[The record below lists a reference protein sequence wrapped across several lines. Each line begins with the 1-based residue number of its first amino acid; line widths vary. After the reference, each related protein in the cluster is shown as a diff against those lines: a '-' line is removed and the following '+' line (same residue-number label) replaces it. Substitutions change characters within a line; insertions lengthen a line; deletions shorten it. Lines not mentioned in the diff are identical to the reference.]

1 MSRLKLLAIMVLT
14 VGFLLSLWAIPLA
27 ITAIALTL
35 VQTPWIKA
43 VLCIGA
49 ALWLLLL
56 RPWAMLRNP
65 RFGEFLYDMR
75 RAIIAIIS

>member
-1 MSRLKLLAIMVLT
+1 MLRLKLLAIMVLM
-14 VGFLLSLWAIPLA
+14 VGFLLSLWAMPLA
-27 ITAIALTL
+27 MITIALTL
-35 VQTPWIKA
+35 VQTAWIKA

-56 RPWAMLRNP
+56 RPWSIFRNP

-75 RAIIAIIS
+75 RAIIALIS